1 MNVHCFAVWLF
12 APTGRASSASVL
24 FWQCCWAAKHTAS
37 HLQIARCATLF
48 SEDPIRYAWDGKCCL
63 LALIVW
69 SFELVA
75 QVFSFDCN
83 RIGSSN
89 DASNEVGNMWYK
101 ISVQSA
107 ALTYSNTQITTF
119 LQCLIY
125 SPFPCMDCSSPLPS
139 SQRKLLF
146 LVVVVQFSLELNGLP
161 PAASC
166 SGTQHFVPPLLLVV
180 METSRPVV
188 LSLTSIP
195 LFATQKLRRDKKA
208 FEQLCADRS
217 GFLGGLRRRPAV
229 KWHSTHIWHLTGQC
243 LSALCLIRFGVP
255 LKASPEAD
263 DVTKQNKLVI
273 TGSSPCYSGWWRW
286 CSPACTLL
294 LPSAPS
300 FLLAWQE

>member
-1 MNVHCFAVWLF
+1 
-12 APTGRASSASVL
+12 
-24 FWQCCWAAKHTAS
+24 
-37 HLQIARCATLF
+37 
-48 SEDPIRYAWDGKCCL
+48 
-63 LALIVW
+63 
-69 SFELVA
+69 
-75 QVFSFDCN
+75 
-83 RIGSSN
+83 
-89 DASNEVGNMWYK
+89 MWNK

-107 ALTYSNTQITTF
+107 ALTYSNTQTTTF

-217 GFLGGLRRRPAV
+217 GFLGGSEDAP
-229 KWHSTHIWHLTGQC
+229 
-243 LSALCLIRFGVP
+243 LSNGTALIF
-255 LKASPEAD
+255 D
-263 DVTKQNKLVI
+263 T
-273 TGSSPCYSGWWRW
+273 
-286 CSPACTLL
+286 
-294 LPSAPS
+294 
-300 FLLAWQE
+300 